1 MSATNSMMLEKYNA
15 CSLWLEQFNSQSTK
29 KSYAIHLSLFCRFHG
44 TNPDTLIQ
52 LKPEQLTPMIVNYV
66 LHLKKV
72 AKQTAGKAKSGEI
85 CVNSVKTYLS
95 GIQSF
100 FMYNDM
106 VLNWKKIIKYCPEPV
121 TNNLRSYT
129 KEEII
134 KLLSLAD
141 PRDRCLILLM
151 VSTGMRVGAIKTLRK
166 KHLTKL
172 DESNIGILIVY
183 AESKRDC
190 YNTPV
195 TPECMAAIDEY
206 LEYRRKQC
214 EKITDESFLI
224 RNKFATLSRE
234 TNRPKPLL
242 ESVINK
248 QMKFLLRKA
257 GLPFDELQPDHSL
270 RKFFNTAL
278 MNSDVSYSF
287 KELLMGRHKRNL
299 DRVYYD
305 ANNDKSREK
314 IVLEYMKAVDALTIN
329 EEYRLKKKISEY
341 EEKIKEFP
349 KVEQLQAQLANRVI
363 EEDSIK
369 RQLEQLQKE
378 KESENTKHET
388 EMQTMKEQMSQ
399 IMSLIQQN
407 PKLLLVKSEA
417 LLKKEIVNH

>member
-100 FMYNDM
+100 FVYNDM

-151 VSTGMRVGAIKTLRK
+151 VSTGIRVGAIKALRK
-166 KHLTKL
+166 KHLKL
-172 DESNIGILIVY
+172 LMNNIGILTVY

-190 YNTPV
+190 YNALV
-195 TPECMAAIDEY
+195 TPECLAAIDEY
-206 LEYRRKQC
+206 LEYRRKQG
-214 EKITDESFLI
+214 ERITDESFLI
-224 RNKFATLSRE
+224 RNKFATFSIE

-242 ESVINK
+242 EPVINK

-278 MNSDVSYSF
+278 LNSDVNYSF
-287 KELLMGRHKRNL
+287 KEILMGRHKRNL

-314 IVLEYMKAVDALTIN
+314 IVLEYLKAVDTLTIN

-341 EEKIKEFP
+341 EEKIKDVP
-349 KVEQLQAQLANRVI
+349 RVEQLQAQLANRII
-363 EEDSIK
+363 EEESIK
-369 RQLEQLQKE
+369 QQVKKLQQD
-378 KESENTKHET
+378 KESEI
-388 EMQTMKEQMSQ
+388 QAMKEQMGH
-399 IMSLIQQN
+399 IMTLIQQN
-407 PKLLLVKSEA
+407 PKLANIKQEVLISKGL
-417 LLKKEIVNH
+417 

>member
-1 MSATNSMMLEKYNA
+1 MSATNSLMSEKYDA

-29 KSYAIHLSLFCRFHG
+29 KSYAIHLSLFCRYHG
-44 TNPDTLIQ
+44 SNPAALIQ
-52 LKPEQLTPMIVNYV
+52 LKPEQLTPMIINYV

-72 AKQTAGKAKSGEI
+72 AKQTAGKAKHGEI

-100 FMYNDM
+100 FVYNDM
-106 VLNWKKIIKYCPEPV
+106 VLNWKRIIKYCPEPV

-134 KLLSLAD
+134 KILSLAD

-166 KHLTKL
+166 KHLKKL
-172 DESNIGILIVY
+172 DESNIGILTVY

-190 YNTPV
+190 YNALV

-214 EKITDESFLI
+214 ERITDESFLI
-224 RNKFATLSRE
+224 RNKFATFSRE

-242 ESVINK
+242 EPVINK

-278 MNSDVSYSF
+278 LNSDVNYSF

-341 EEKIKEFP
+341 EEKIKDVP
-349 KVEQLQAQLANRVI
+349 RVEQLQTQLANRVI
-363 EEDSIK
+363 EEESIK
-369 RQLEQLQKE
+369 QQVKKLQLD
-378 KESENTKHET
+378 KESEI
-388 EMQTMKEQMSQ
+388 QAMKEQMSQ

-407 PKLLLVKSEA
+407 PKLSQVKPEV
-417 LLKKEIVNH
+417 LLKKKL

>member
-1 MSATNSMMLEKYNA
+1 
-15 CSLWLEQFNSQSTK
+15 
-29 KSYAIHLSLFCRFHG
+29 
-44 TNPDTLIQ
+44 
-52 LKPEQLTPMIVNYV
+52 
-66 LHLKKV
+66 V
-72 AKQTAGKAKSGEI
+72 AKQTAGKAKCGEI

-100 FMYNDM
+100 FMYNDI
-106 VLNWKKIIKYCPEPV
+106 VLNRKKIIKYCPEPV

-151 VSTGMRVGAIKTLRK
+151 VSAGVRVGAIKTLRK
-166 KHLTKL
+166 KHLKKL
-172 DESNIGILIVY
+172 DENNIGILTVY
-183 AESKRDC
+183 ADSKRDC

-206 LEYRRKQC
+206 LEYRRKQS
-214 EKITDESFLI
+214 ERITDESFLI
-224 RNKFATLSRE
+224 RNKFATFSRE

-278 MNSDVSYSF
+278 MNSDVNYSF

-329 EEYRLKKKISEY
+329 EEYRLKKKISEI
-341 EEKIKEFP
+341 EEKIKDVP
-349 KVEQLQAQLANRVI
+349 RVEQLQAQLANRII
-363 EEDSIK
+363 EEESIK
-369 RQLEQLQKE
+369 QQVKKLQQDKELEIQA
-378 KESENTKHET
+378 
-388 EMQTMKEQMSQ
+388 MKEQMSQ

-407 PKLLLVKSEA
+407 PKLAHIKPEVLIS
-417 LLKKEIVNH
+417 KEL

>member
-1 MSATNSMMLEKYNA
+1 MYIQQEMSALEKYNA
-15 CSLWLEQFNSQSTK
+15 CSLWLEQYNSQSTK
-29 KSYAIHLSLFCRFHG
+29 KSYAIHLSLFCRYHG
-44 TNPDTLIQ
+44 TNPDALIQ

-72 AKQTAGKAKSGEI
+72 AKQTAGKAKCGEI

-100 FMYNDM
+100 FMSNDI

-151 VSTGMRVGAIKTLRK
+151 ASTGMRVGAIKTLRK
-166 KHLTKL
+166 KHLKKL
-172 DESNIGILIVY
+172 DENNIGILTVY
-183 AESKRDC
+183 ADSKRDC

-195 TPECMAAIDEY
+195 TPECMAVIDEY
-206 LEYRRKQC
+206 LEFRRKQG
-214 EKITDESFLI
+214 ERITDESFLI
-224 RNKFATLSRE
+224 RNKFAILSRE

-278 MNSDVSYSF
+278 MNSDVNYSF

-299 DRVYYD
+299 DSVYYD

-314 IVLEYMKAVDALTIN
+314 IVLEYIKAVDALTIN

-341 EEKIKEFP
+341 EEKIKDVP
-349 KVEQLQAQLANRVI
+349 RVEQLQAQLANRII
-363 EEDSIK
+363 EEESIK
-369 RQLEQLQKE
+369 HQVKKLQLD
-378 KESENTKHET
+378 KESEI
-388 EMQTMKEQMSQ
+388 QAMKEQMSQ

-407 PKLLLVKSEA
+407 PKLAYIKPEA
-417 LLKKEIVNH
+417 LTRKKIGKT